1 MRFVAERKYWYI
13 PPINGND
20 KLPENEQMQIEIIR
34 ATVEKQGRL
43 SVTEVV
49 RKSDDSIS
57 MHTKFNTGE
66 ILSNFVGEI
75 KNLVIE
81 EKQADGTMKEVAI
94 KNGKE
99 LATAVFYGS
108 KVLADLICAEIVSDK
123 ISDDQKKILK

>member
-13 PPINGND
+13 PPIKGND
-20 KLPENEQMQIEIIR
+20 KLPENEQLQIEIIR
-34 ATVEKQGRL
+34 ATVEKQGSL
-43 SVTEVV
+43 SATEVV
-49 RKSDDSIS
+49 RKYDDSIS

-81 EKQADGTMKEVAI
+81 EKQADGTMKEVVI

-123 ISDDQKKILK
+123 ITDGQKKILK

>member
-1 MRFVAERKYWYI
+1 MKFVAERNYWYI

-43 SVTEVV
+43 SATEVV
-49 RKSDDSIS
+49 RKPDDSIS

-99 LATAVFYGS
+99 LANAVFYGS
-108 KVLADLICAEIVSDK
+108 KVLADLICAEVATDK
-123 ISDDQKKILK
+123 ITDDQKKILK

>member
-20 KLPENEQMQIEIIR
+20 KLPAEEQLQIEIIR
-34 ATVEKQGRL
+34 ATVEKQGSL
-43 SVTEVV
+43 SLTEVV
-49 RKSDDSIS
+49 KKADDSIA

-81 EKQADGTMKEVAI
+81 EKQADGSMKEVAI

-99 LATAVFYGS
+99 LANAVFYGS

>member
-1 MRFVAERKYWYI
+1 
-13 PPINGND
+13 
-20 KLPENEQMQIEIIR
+20 
-34 ATVEKQGRL
+34 
-43 SVTEVV
+43 
-49 RKSDDSIS
+49 

-123 ISDDQKKILK
+123 ITDGQKKILK